1 MEHCEEIKPEC
12 NQEEGET
19 IYNHREYIIN
29 NNDINYILRLEINEK
44 NIIFIISINDN
55 TEYNYKIKME
65 LSTIVDKLE
74 LNNKKYNNLELILK
88 LFDEI
93 YQNKN
98 IYINISNDESCIL
111 IIKFINVLKEETY
124 QIKLYKKYLNDN
136 DKFNMLFNQI
146 KLLKNND
153 NENKNKINELN
164 NKIEE
169 KEKEIKDII
178 NKKDIIINEMNQKI
192 LNLEETKIKNE
203 KIIKNLEDCYNKLLN
218 KMKMKLNYLEI
229 KFIIIKRFHLIQI
242 ILK

>member
-29 NNDINYILRLEINEK
+29 DKKDILRLEINEK
-44 NIIFIISINDN
+44 YIYFIIKIIDN
-55 TEYNYKIKME
+55 KEYKYKIKME

-146 KLLKNND
+146 KLLKNKD
-153 NENKNKINELN
+153 NENKNK
-164 NKIEE
+164 
-169 KEKEIKDII
+169 
-178 NKKDIIINEMNQKI
+178 
-192 LNLEETKIKNE
+192 
-203 KIIKNLEDCYNKLLN
+203 
-218 KMKMKLNYLEI
+218 
-229 KFIIIKRFHLIQI
+229 
-242 ILK
+242 

>member
-1 MEHCEEIKPEC
+1 MEHCEEIKSEY
-12 NQEEGET
+12 NHEEGET
-19 IYNHREYIIN
+19 IYDHREYIIKDK
-29 NNDINYILRLEINEK
+29 DINYILRLEINEK

-153 NENKNKINELN
+153 NENKNK
-164 NKIEE
+164 
-169 KEKEIKDII
+169 
-178 NKKDIIINEMNQKI
+178 
-192 LNLEETKIKNE
+192 
-203 KIIKNLEDCYNKLLN
+203 
-218 KMKMKLNYLEI
+218 
-229 KFIIIKRFHLIQI
+229 
-242 ILK
+242 